1 MINDLDTV
9 HTVHT
14 ATAEVA
20 LNVLRCWCP
29 LLPDTPPMSLVEHVV
44 YTVATVLDH
53 NYISGE
59 SLPESHKVL

>member
-29 LLPDTPPMSLVEHVV
+29 LLPDTPPMSLVEHV
-44 YTVATVLDH
+44 
-53 NYISGE
+53 
-59 SLPESHKVL
+59 KVEKMMWYYVMMTS